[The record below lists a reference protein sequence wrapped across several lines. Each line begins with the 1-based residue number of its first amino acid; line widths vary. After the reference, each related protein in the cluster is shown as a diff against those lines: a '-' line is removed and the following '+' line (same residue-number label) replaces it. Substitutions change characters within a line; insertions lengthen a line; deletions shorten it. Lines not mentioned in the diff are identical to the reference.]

1 VLIDVSASQYSLKTR
16 SAPSESS
23 GVQDFEVRLWGAP
36 NEVHLTVS
44 DSGAGFDPE
53 AAMASPGLGL
63 PSMAERVKLL
73 NGTLT
78 IESQPQ
84 HGTKIHARVPL
95 SLDIKSTQPGER

>member
-1 VLIDVSASQYSLKTR
+1 
-16 SAPSESS
+16 
-23 GVQDFEVRLWGAP
+23 LWGTP

-44 DSGAGFDPE
+44 DSGAGFDHE
-53 AAMASPGLGL
+53 AATASRGLGL
-63 PSMAERVKLL
+63 TSMAERVKLL

-95 SLDIKSTQPGER
+95 SPNGKFPQPDGRSSSDLL